1 MGYCLKEHL
10 LKTSY
15 KTDVIFCII
24 SMVALFTN
32 CYFDMGFIIV
42 TGIFEVKLVS
52 CNWCVIGIGTDIM

>member
-1 MGYCLKEHL
+1 MGYCLKVHL

-15 KTDVIFCII
+15 KTDVIFCIEY
-24 SMVALFTN
+24 ALFTN
-32 CYFDMGFIIV
+32 CYFDMEMIIV